1 MDLGAGLSQLA
12 GVRVD
17 ARVVLERIARQH
29 ASVPRFDL
37 AAAIVEVLSRARSS
51 GTPIKHRDGYV
62 ASALSADLATFVR
75 NFPITA
81 TPTAAR
87 VARPA
92 TPGFGTTANVALRS
106 CEERGHRFV
115 VGAAHDRSCDRCGI
129 RELELQEARAAA
141 LAEASR
147 ICEVSGHEW
156 AQATPMRVGPIPAG
170 TVLCRRCDMAK
181 VADRQAV
188 SS

>member
-17 ARVVLERIARQH
+17 ARAVLERIARQH
-29 ASVPRFDL
+29 VSVPSFDL
-37 AAAIVEVLSRARSS
+37 AAAIVEVLSRARGS

-62 ASALSADLATFVR
+62 ASALSADLAMFVR

-81 TPTAAR
+81 TPTAAPM
-87 VARPA
+87 ARPA
-92 TPGFGTTANVALRS
+92 QTGFGTTANAAVRT

-129 RELELQEARAAA
+129 RELQLQEARAAA
-141 LAEASR
+141 RAEASR
-147 ICEVSGHEW
+147 VCEVSGHEW

-170 TVLCRRCDMAK
+170 TVLCRRCDVARA
-181 VADRQAV
+181 ADRQAV
-188 SS
+188 S